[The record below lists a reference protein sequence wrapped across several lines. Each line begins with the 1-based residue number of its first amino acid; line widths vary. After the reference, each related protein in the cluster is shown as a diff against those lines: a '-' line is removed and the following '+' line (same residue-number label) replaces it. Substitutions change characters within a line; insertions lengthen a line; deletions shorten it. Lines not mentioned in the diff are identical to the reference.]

1 MIYTYRIKEKTA
13 IFLKIGY
20 LNIKEIKRTEF
31 YTDSGEIW
39 SSKISW
45 INGIRYHWKYR
56 EKQR

>member
-31 YTDSGEIW
+31 YTDSGEI
-39 SSKISW
+39 
-45 INGIRYHWKYR
+45 
-56 EKQR
+56 